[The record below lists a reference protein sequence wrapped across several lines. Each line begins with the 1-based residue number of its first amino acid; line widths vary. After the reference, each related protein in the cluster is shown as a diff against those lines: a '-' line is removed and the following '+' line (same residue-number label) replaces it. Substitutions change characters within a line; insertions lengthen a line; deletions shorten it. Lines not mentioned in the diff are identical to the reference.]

1 MEYRKGTV
9 VFTNWIIEKEL
20 GEGATGRVFEIQK
33 TDYGITTRSA
43 LKVIRVPHSDSDIRA
58 AFAEGMSEESVSSYF
73 QGFVDEI
80 VKEIVI
86 MSNLK
91 SHPNIVSYEDHQVTM
106 HEDSLGWDI
115 LIRMELLTPLYNYQM
130 KQPLDEADVLRM
142 GIELTDAL
150 DFCQKKGLIHRDIK
164 PENIFVSET
173 GQFKLGDFGVARTVE
188 KTTGGLSRKGTEKYM
203 APEVY
208 LGKPYGATVD
218 IYSLGLVLYSFL
230 NHGRLPFYPLDKNQ
244 ITFADRE
251 TALGKRMQGETIPA
265 PADASADIAEV
276 ILKACAFLPEERYQ
290 SAAEMREDLEAIAY
304 ERKSRHG
311 EPSFMTYSRDTVQEE
326 KTVGMETEICPE
338 AEEKTTGMEE
348 ILSEPEE
355 KTVGMIDEPA
365 AEPEEKTVGTEA
377 IITEE
382 EEKTTAAEEDAAEQ
396 EEKEEEKQETS
407 LDDQKLNAT
416 KILVNLN
423 TRTIKIQNRLKVLS
437 VITAV
442 LAIFVLWLFRPMDTE
457 IDRGLLKDMPLGNNV
472 AEIRQWLD
480 QNGYDYEIENGGV
493 YKGTVWEQTTIIV
506 NTGWNSFWN
515 INIHCY
521 DSAAMTSSIS
531 FEQKHP
537 FVGYAKTVI
546 DHLNKEYAQEFGQ
559 VSYTEWSTEYSDG
572 ENVYEVNNQSFGFP
586 SFVSVSRETLREADA
601 DTIDIGAQIFAECP
615 LDSVD
620 SAKKWL
626 EENGYYYEENQGF
639 TEIILANSTI
649 SLESYSGGA
658 HLTTIASFKNAEE
671 VYETTKQKIQQITGI
686 EGEKRYDMGYE
697 AEWEWKLEDR
707 TVRISL
713 DEVTHEI
720 YLTLY

>member
-304 ERKSRHG
+304 E
-311 EPSFMTYSRDTVQEE
+311 
-326 KTVGMETEICPE
+326 
-338 AEEKTTGMEE
+338 
-348 ILSEPEE
+348 
-355 KTVGMIDEPA
+355 
-365 AEPEEKTVGTEA
+365 
-377 IITEE
+377 
-382 EEKTTAAEEDAAEQ
+382 
-396 EEKEEEKQETS
+396 
-407 LDDQKLNAT
+407 
-416 KILVNLN
+416 
-423 TRTIKIQNRLKVLS
+423 
-437 VITAV
+437 
-442 LAIFVLWLFRPMDTE
+442 
-457 IDRGLLKDMPLGNNV
+457 
-472 AEIRQWLD
+472 
-480 QNGYDYEIENGGV
+480 
-493 YKGTVWEQTTIIV
+493 
-506 NTGWNSFWN
+506 
-515 INIHCY
+515 
-521 DSAAMTSSIS
+521 
-531 FEQKHP
+531 
-537 FVGYAKTVI
+537 
-546 DHLNKEYAQEFGQ
+546 
-559 VSYTEWSTEYSDG
+559 
-572 ENVYEVNNQSFGFP
+572 
-586 SFVSVSRETLREADA
+586 
-601 DTIDIGAQIFAECP
+601 
-615 LDSVD
+615 
-620 SAKKWL
+620 
-626 EENGYYYEENQGF
+626 
-639 TEIILANSTI
+639 
-649 SLESYSGGA
+649 
-658 HLTTIASFKNAEE
+658 
-671 VYETTKQKIQQITGI
+671 
-686 EGEKRYDMGYE
+686 
-697 AEWEWKLEDR
+697 
-707 TVRISL
+707 
-713 DEVTHEI
+713 
-720 YLTLY
+720 